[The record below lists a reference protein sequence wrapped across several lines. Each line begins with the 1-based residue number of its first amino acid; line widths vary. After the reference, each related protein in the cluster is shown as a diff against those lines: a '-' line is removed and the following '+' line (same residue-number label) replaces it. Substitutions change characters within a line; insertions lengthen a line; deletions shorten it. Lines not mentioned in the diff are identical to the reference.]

1 MSTCLKKINNYI
13 FNNLIIFKKWIGNK
27 LISYVSNI
35 YYQENPEILYK
46 ISQNTLIIFPHY
58 KCKEIIDSLICED
71 IRRKSILKSLPT
83 CIILAN
89 GWLNKLA
96 FYIFKEEMLNFI
108 FIKKDTVGTVCK
120 KIKENNIVGILIF
133 KNTQN
138 KGIYYIVK
146 ETKCPVL
153 IVKRD
158 INPKKSNCKYKINYI
173 NYEYEIDNKTPE
185 EFINGIKNIM
195 FH

>member
-96 FYIFKEEMLNFI
+96 FYIFK
-108 FIKKDTVGTVCK
+108 
-120 KIKENNIVGILIF
+120 
-133 KNTQN
+133 NTQN

-158 INPKKSNCKYKINYI
+158 TNPKKSNCKYKINYI
-173 NYEYEIDNKTPE
+173 KYEYEIDNKTPE
-185 EFINGIKNIM
+185 EFTNEIKNIM